1 MAEKS
6 SKPWW
11 ASKTILLNAIT
22 AGIATLTALQGQA
35 LISDNPQAAAWIVA
49 GLGALNIGLRIISVL
64 PIGG

>member
-1 MAEKS
+1 MPAN

-11 ASKTILLNAIT
+11 SSKTILVNAIT

-35 LISDNPQAAAWIVA
+35 LIADNPQAAAWIVA
-49 GLGALNIGLRIISVL
+49 GLGALNIGLRIVSVL

>member
-1 MAEKS
+1 VPTN
-6 SKPWW
+6 SKRWW
-11 ASKTILLNAIT
+11 QSKTILVNSIT

-35 LISDNPQAAAWIVA
+35 LIADNPQAAAWIVA

>member
-1 MAEKS
+1 VPAN

-11 ASKTILLNAIT
+11 SSKTILVNAIT

-35 LISDNPQAAAWIVA
+35 LIADNPQAAAWIVA
-49 GLGALNIGLRIISVL
+49 GLGALNIGLRIVSVL